1 MESSAAP
8 RVTVARVAAAS
19 AWVAAAGCVAAAGG
33 VAAAALE
40 VFILS
45 LLVVDQAMGQGV
57 VLECREFSKLFPGM
71 LATLF
76 ILVIN

>member
-19 AWVAAAGCVAAAGG
+19 AWVAACIAAAAC

-45 LLVVDQAMGQGV
+45 LLVVDQAVGQGV
-57 VLECREFSKLFPGM
+57 VLECRDFSKLFPGM
-71 LATLF
+71 LATSF
-76 ILVIN
+76 I